1 MRREN
6 KIMTI
11 KEKLETIKGKKIAIQ
26 CLNEWQARV
35 IHKYLDNNNISC
47 YWDNYGSHTC
57 YDYQTRMMFADKEW
71 FNGEGYTIYSFCDF
85 MEGID
90 LANALDFELSEW
102 EVNAIL
108 DEKYG
113 KGNWVIK

>member
-1 MRREN
+1 
-6 KIMTI
+6 MTI

-35 IHKYLDNNNISC
+35 IHKYLDNNNINC

-71 FNGEGYTIYSFCDF
+71 FNGGANGGTYGALLMSSGFEHEYVY
-85 MEGID
+85 D
-90 LANALDFELSEW
+90 LGLYE
-102 EVNAIL
+102 
-108 DEKYG
+108 
-113 KGNWVIK
+113 